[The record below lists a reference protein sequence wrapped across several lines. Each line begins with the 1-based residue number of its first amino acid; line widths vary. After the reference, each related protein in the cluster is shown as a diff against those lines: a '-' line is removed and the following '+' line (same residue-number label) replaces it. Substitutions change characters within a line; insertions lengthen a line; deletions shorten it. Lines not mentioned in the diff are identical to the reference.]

1 MVRMNDSHF
10 DDTAQA
16 SGQNGPVRDLTF
28 VKPADPPLRRFTMAA
43 IEDLLGRRHY
53 VKLYRIWQ
61 RDIAPGNSRMLTDL
75 LAFLNV
81 ELRIDATEGWPLD
94 VADGLPL
101 VMIANHPFGL
111 GDGIVACALAEQLGR
126 PYKVILNNDL
136 LNIAEI
142 RPHALPI
149 DFNET
154 REALQLNLRSRAEA
168 KAALDRGETIVIFP
182 AGGIAT
188 AANPFGRAEE
198 LPWKSFVA
206 RLVQQSRA
214 AVLPLFFAG
223 QNSAAF
229 HIASRLGLTWR
240 LSLLI
245 SEFKKFPGRP
255 FDVRVGP
262 LTAFSDLS
270 CGADR
275 KKLADELYLMV
286 QRLDPANAG
295 KSDAELAPTPVA
307 LRPRYPGV

>member
-1 MVRMNDSHF
+1 MNDSHF
-10 DDTAQA
+10 DDIPTIDGANA
-16 SGQNGPVRDLTF
+16 GWARDLTF
-28 VKPADPPLRRFTMAA
+28 VKPGDPLLRRYTMAA
-43 IEDLLGRRHY
+43 IEDALGRRHY
-53 VKLYRIWQ
+53 VKLYREWQ
-61 RDIAPGNSRMLTDL
+61 RDIAPGNPRMLTDL
-75 LAFLNV
+75 LTFIDV
-81 ELRIDATEGWPLD
+81 RLRIEAAQPWPI
-94 VADGLPL
+94 VVPDGQAA

-126 PYKVILNNDL
+126 PYKVVINNDL
-136 LNIAEI
+136 LNIPEI

-154 REALQLNLRSRAEA
+154 REAMQLNLRSRAEA
-168 KAALDRGETIVIFP
+168 KTALDRGDTIVIFP

-198 LPWKSFVA
+198 LPWKTFVA

-229 HIASRLGLTWR
+229 HIASRIGLTWR

-255 FDVRVGP
+255 FDVRIGR
-262 LTAFSDLS
+262 LTPFSEIPHNS
-270 CGADR
+270 DR
-275 KKLADELYLMV
+275 KLLTDELYRMV

-295 KSDAELAPTPVA
+295 KSDLELAPTPLE